1 MNNCHCLRDEYLSF
15 TGTHALKKQS
25 NPLLN
30 NTGAD
35 LRKGVPGVRPPK
47 ISKDYRVLGDI
58 YIRVHK
64 DRYLGQFLCH
74 NYLPASH

>member
-1 MNNCHCLRDEYLSF
+1 M
-15 TGTHALKKQS
+15 LKKNS
-25 NPLLN
+25 LIPLLN
-30 NTGAD
+30 YTGAD

-47 ISKDYRVLGDI
+47 ISKDYRVFGDI

-74 NYLPASH
+74 NYLPASQ